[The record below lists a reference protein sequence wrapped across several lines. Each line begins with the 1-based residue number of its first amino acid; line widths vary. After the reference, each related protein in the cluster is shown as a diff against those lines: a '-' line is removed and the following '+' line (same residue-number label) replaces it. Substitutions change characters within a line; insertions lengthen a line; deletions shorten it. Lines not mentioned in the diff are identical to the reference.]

1 MYTVKNKQTR
11 LHYFSSL
18 QIWSLQGL
26 EFLLLWGLVSHTQA
40 SFFICVCVSRRVTF
54 RQTGEDRRAEQ
65 YQSVCLCFCHMFF
78 CGECV
83 DVFDANVRYGC
94 LCLCDPAGRTIS
106 PPLFPVNSYAS
117 VVTPTVGRGRL
128 VFSVQ
133 WFYSVQM
140 LQQKPLLWC
149 NVSSTGHTRSYWMGK
164 IGFEQLIILL
174 IKALTPMDQTVFTEQ
189 LHKSHCK
196 SEHSVWTFLGN

>member
-54 RQTGEDRRAEQ
+54 RQTGEDQRAEQ

-106 PPLFPVNSYAS
+106 PPLFTVNSYAS
-117 VVTPTVGRGRL
+117 VVTPTVGN
-128 VFSVQ
+128 
-133 WFYSVQM
+133 
-140 LQQKPLLWC
+140 QKKKKKEDLYFLSSDSTVCRCCSKSLSCDVMCLLLDILGVIEWEKLAL
-149 NVSSTGHTRSYWMGK
+149 SS
-164 IGFEQLIILL
+164 
-174 IKALTPMDQTVFTEQ
+174 
-189 LHKSHCK
+189 
-196 SEHSVWTFLGN
+196 